1 MGEAALALTSTATA
15 GGAAPGS
22 ADMAL
27 AMAFVAASVR
37 LLRDSGA
44 AATTAGLQAL
54 APPGCKLLLR
64 WLVGSYAAVVETAR
78 GSATQ
83 AEEGEAEAEAEGAEL
98 AELWILTAGI
108 MCSLFEAPAGRGGS
122 GGSAKDAKDRAALD
136 ARLLQAG
143 AAEAKKAFTTAK
155 AAAEKEC
162 EAAAD
167 DGDGNDDDDEE
178 EEAVTPVGAARVLL
192 ALAEHL
198 N

>member
-15 GGAAPGS
+15 GGAAPAS

-27 AMAFVAASVR
+27 AMAFVAGSVR
-37 LLRDSGA
+37 LLRDNGA

-83 AEEGEAEAEAEGAEL
+83 AEEGEAEAEGAEL

-122 GGSAKDAKDRAALD
+122 GGSAKDAKDRAALV
-136 ARLLQAG
+136 ARLFQAG

-178 EEAVTPVGAARVLL
+178 EAVTPVGAARVLL